1 MSEAEL
7 LEKVLMLCGERRLF
21 AYHNPETK
29 RATMAGFPDLVIWGR
44 GGLLFRELKSQE
56 GRHSMGQLHAINALR
71 AAGASATTWR
81 PADLESGRIRRELD
95 AIARPR

>member
-7 LEKVLMLCGERRLF
+7 LEKVLMLAGDRRLI

-29 RATMAGFPDLVIWGR
+29 RATLAGFPDLVLWGR
-44 GGLLFRELKSQE
+44 GGVLFRELKSEE
-56 GRHSMGQLHAINALR
+56 GRHSMQQLHVINTLR

-81 PADLESGRIRRELD
+81 PADLASGRIARELD